1 MPLQRPEVQADE
13 EYQGSLELANLSTGT
28 TSVPATIQDPD
39 ASTLAD
45 EDEITALLGSSA
57 NNPSG
62 IISGVADP
70 GARPNWCDW
79 LESAAREYD
88 ATLTKIGIPGGDDF
102 ESLVQA
108 FRKAFNGSS
117 SYGTGLA
124 SAGDQRETPAIEH
137 QQPATVPA
145 MSANPSTASTQTAG
159 ATTTSQRRNGDH
171 QTPARPR
178 APYSNNNVEQEEFHL
193 AVCCGSYI
201 CLMATCCGLSACFCP
216 TIGFGPTDICLRTIC
231 STACSCI

>member
-39 ASTLAD
+39 ASTLAE
-45 EDEITALLGSSA
+45 EDEITALLGSS
-57 NNPSG
+57 SG

-79 LESAAREYD
+79 LESEAREFNA
-88 ATLTKIGIPGGDDF
+88 ATAKIGTPAYDEC

-108 FRKAFNGSS
+108 FHKAFNGSS

-137 QQPATVPA
+137 QQPAPVPA
-145 MSANPSTASTQTAG
+145 MSFDPLTASTQTAG
-159 ATTTSQRRNGDH
+159 ATTTSQRRIEDH
-171 QTPARPR
+171 QRAERPQAWQSAYNAALQR
-178 APYSNNNVEQEEFHL
+178 LQLGCACSICVMGMCCWASAVSCPGILFDPT
-193 AVCCGSYI
+193 AVC
-201 CLMATCCGLSACFCP
+201 L
-216 TIGFGPTDICLRTIC
+216 DTIC
-231 STACSCI
+231 GNACSCI